1 MGRTFDKGVWIGIGL
16 VVGVL
21 VANAVLT
28 YRNTTQLDED
38 ARWVAHTHEVL
49 DVTGD
54 VLRSLVDAET
64 GQRGFTITGQGEFL
78 EPYESARA
86 RVGDYLARLKQLT
99 SASERQQERI
109 HNLED
114 MSGVQLSLLEQGVA
128 LRRKSEQEAKAFVAS
143 GKSKEHMDAIRALV
157 LQMEQEEQGLFVDR
171 QRKTSRAYTVAVTTG
186 LLAAVFGLITVGAF
200 VWLLHR
206 SLLAR
211 QRAAVV
217 LQAQRELFRTTL
229 ASIGDGVITTDT
241 AGNVLFLNSVAQS
254 LTGWRQEEAAGLPL
268 PTVFHIVNEQ
278 TRKQAEDPAGRA
290 LRDGTVVGLANHTV
304 LIAKDGSEKPID
316 DSAAPI
322 RNEAGEVAGVVLVFR
337 DVTQRRRLEQLQ
349 RNYQGE
355 LERLVRERTEELRFS
370 EERFRLLV
378 EGTTDYAIFMLDP
391 KGHIISWN
399 PGAQR
404 IKGYQA
410 EEIIGQHFSR
420 FYPPEDIQAGKPLQ
434 ELEIAAAQ
442 GKYEEER
449 WRLRKDGS
457 RFWAS
462 VLITALRDEDGGLR
476 GFSKITRDMT
486 QRKEAEETA
495 RRLAEEEAA
504 RQAIEASAELI
515 LHQREQLRVTL
526 ESIGDGVIAA
536 DAEGKVILLN
546 PVAQALTGWSSEAAT
561 GLPLEQVFD
570 IKNERTGERVENPV
584 ARVLREGAV
593 IGLGNSTILTARDG
607 TVRPVEDSAAPIKDE
622 HGKTLGVVLVF
633 HDVTHKRRAEMLLRE
648 SEERYRQIVETA
660 QEGICL
666 LDAEANIM
674 FTNARMAVLLDC
686 PLDQLPGRPLG
697 DFLEPDEQSKF
708 EARRP
713 RRAQGVSEQVEMR
726 FRRRDGSPLWG
737 LVSAS
742 PIYDAA
748 GKYCG
753 SLGLVSDITER
764 RRAERSAQFLADAS
778 AALAALVDY
787 HSTLQKVA
795 ALAVPYFADWCTVDM
810 LEADGS
816 VRRVAV
822 AHVDPAKVQLAKE
835 VYERFPP
842 NPSAPRGTRNI
853 IRTGQPEFVPEITDG
868 NLSAP
873 VQNPEYL
880 RILRELGLHS
890 YIGVPIRGRAGT
902 LGVLTFVAA
911 ESGRNYTE
919 MDLAVAQDLGQRV
932 AIALE
937 NARLYSELKEAD
949 RKKDEF
955 LAMLAHELRN
965 PLAPIR
971 NAVHIL
977 RMRGVDAATATRAK
991 DVMERQ
997 IQHMVRLVD
1006 DLLDVSRIMEG
1017 KIDLRR
1023 EPVEIDTVVARAVE
1037 TAQPAIDAQGHE
1049 LTITLPPV
1057 PLSVYA
1063 DPVRLAQVV
1072 SNLLTNAAK
1081 YMESGGRIWL
1091 SAERQGDELALRVR
1105 DAGLGIAPDLLPRV
1119 FDLFVQAEHGVGRSQ
1134 GGLGL
1139 GLTLVKRLV
1148 EMHGGSVTAHSEGLG
1163 KGSEFVVRLSV
1174 LPLKDSS
1181 TRTGTGQKEV
1191 TPLPT
1196 GLRRRILV
1204 VDDNVDAAESLALL
1218 LRLQGQVVR
1227 VAHDGPSALAT
1238 AQAFQPEMVF
1248 LDIGMPGMD
1257 GYEVARQ
1264 LRQQPGLEHTTLV
1277 ALTGWGQEEDR
1288 RRSREAGFDKHLIKP
1303 VEPDLLRRALI
1314 EPAASLG

>member
-1 MGRTFDKGVWIGIGL
+1 MGRTFDQGVWIGIGL
-16 VVGVL
+16 VVGLL
-21 VANAVLT
+21 VVNGVLT
-28 YRNTTQLDED
+28 YRNTKQLDED
-38 ARWVAHTHEVL
+38 AGWVAHTHEVL

-54 VLRSLVDAET
+54 VLRGLVDAET
-64 GQRGFTITGQGEFL
+64 GQRGFTITGQDEFL

-86 RVGDYLARLKQLT
+86 RVGDDLAHLKDLT
-99 SASERQQERI
+99 SDNAGQQERI
-109 HNLED
+109 HKLED
-114 MSGVQLSLLEQGVA
+114 LIGAELSLLEEGVA
-128 LRRKSEQEAKAFVAS
+128 LRRKSEQEAKAFVAA
-143 GKSKEHMDAIRALV
+143 GKGKDHMDAIRALV
-157 LQMEQEEQGLFVDR
+157 LQMEQEEQRLLVDR

-241 AGNVLFLNSVAQS
+241 SGNVLFLNSVAQS

-268 PTVFHIVNEQ
+268 FTVFHIVNEQ
-278 TRKQAEDPAGRA
+278 TRKPGDDPASRA
-290 LRDGTVVGLANHTV
+290 LRDGTVVGLANHTI

-337 DVTQRRRLEQLQ
+337 DVTQRRRLERLQ
-349 RNYQGE
+349 HNYQGE
-355 LERLVRERTEELRFS
+355 LERQVRERTAELQLS
-370 EERFRLLV
+370 EERFRVLV
-378 EGTTDYAIFMLDP
+378 EGTKEYAIFLLDP
-391 KGHIISWN
+391 QGHVVSWN
-399 PGAQR
+399 PGAER
-404 IKGYQA
+404 INGYRA
-410 EEIIGQHFSR
+410 AEIIGQHFSR
-420 FYPPEDIQAGKPLQ
+420 FYPGEDVEAGKPAR
-434 ELEIAAAQ
+434 ELEVAAAQ
-442 GKYEEER
+442 GKYEEEG
-449 WRLRKDGS
+449 WRVRKDGS
-457 RFWAS
+457 RFWSS
-462 VLITALRDEDGGLR
+462 VLITALRDEGGGLR

-486 QRKEAEETA
+486 LRKEAEETA
-495 RRLAEEEAA
+495 RRLAEEQAA
-504 RQAIEASAELI
+504 RQAIETSAELI
-515 LHQREQLRVTL
+515 VRQREQLRVTL

-536 DAEGKVILLN
+536 DVEGKVILLN
-546 PVAQALTGWSSEAAT
+546 PVAQALTGWSSDEAA
-561 GLPLEQVFD
+561 GLPLKEVFV
-570 IKNERTGERVENPV
+570 IKNEQTGQRAEDPV
-584 ARVLREGAV
+584 ARVLRQGAV
-593 IGLGNSTILTARDG
+593 VGLGNHTILTARDG
-607 TVRPVEDSAAPIKDE
+607 MVRPIEDSAAPIKDE
-622 HGKTLGVVLVF
+622 HGKTRGVVLVF
-633 HDVTHKRRAEMLLRE
+633 HDVTAKRRAERLLRE
-648 SEERYRQIVETA
+648 SEERYRRIVETA

-666 LDAEANIM
+666 LDAQSNIQ
-674 FTNARMAVLLDC
+674 FTNARMAELLGYTSGE
-686 PLDQLPGRPLG
+686 LRGRPVT
-697 DFLEPDEQSKF
+697 DFLEPDQQRQF
-708 EARRP
+708 EDRRQ
-713 RRAQGVSEQVEMR
+713 RRAQGVAEQVEMR
-726 FRRRDGSPLWG
+726 FRRSDGSQLWG

-742 PIYDAA
+742 PVYDVA

-764 RRAERSAQFLADAS
+764 RRSERSAQFLADVS
-778 AALAALVDY
+778 AALAAVVDY

-795 ALAVPYFADWCTVDM
+795 ALAVPYFADWCAVDM
-810 LEADGS
+810 LEADRS
-816 VRRVAV
+816 LRRLAV
-822 AHVDPAKVQLAKE
+822 AHVDPSKVQLAKE
-835 VYERFPP
+835 LHERFPHDP
-842 NPSAPRGTRNI
+842 AEPRGTWHI
-853 IRTGQPEFVPEITDG
+853 IRTAQSEFVPEITDA
-868 NLSAP
+868 LLRES
-873 VQNPEYL
+873 VHDPELL
-880 RILRELGLHS
+880 RILRELGLRS
-890 YIGVPIRGRAGT
+890 YIGVPIRTRAGT

-911 ESGRNYTE
+911 ESGRRYTE
-919 MDLAVAQDLGQRV
+919 TDLAVAQDMAQRV
-932 AIALE
+932 AIALD

-977 RMRGVDAATATRAK
+977 RMRGVDNATATRAK
-991 DVMERQ
+991 DVIERQ

-1006 DLLDVSRIMEG
+1006 DLLDVSRIMES
-1017 KIDLRR
+1017 KIELRR
-1023 EPVEIDTVVARAVE
+1023 EPVEIDAVVARAVE

-1057 PLSVYA
+1057 PVTVDA
-1063 DPVRLAQVV
+1063 DPVRLAQVL

-1091 SAERQGDELALRVR
+1091 SAESQGGELVLRVR
-1105 DAGLGIAPDLLPRV
+1105 DAGIGIAPDLLPRI
-1119 FDLFVQAEHGVGRSQ
+1119 FDLFVQAEHGVGRAQ
-1134 GGLGL
+1134 GGLGI

-1148 EMHGGSVTAHSEGLG
+1148 ELHGGSVTAHSEGLA
-1163 KGSEFVVRLSV
+1163 KGSEFIVRL
-1174 LPLKDSS
+1174 PAQPPKDSAAS
-1181 TRTGTGQKEV
+1181 AGTGQKEV
-1191 TPLPT
+1191 SPLPA

-1257 GYEVARQ
+1257 GYEVAQ
-1264 LRQQPGLEHTTLV
+1264 HLRQQPGLEHVMLV

-1303 VEPDLLRRALI
+1303 VEPEVLHRVLI
-1314 EPAASLG
+1314 GKTTSKG